1 MLLIVCVE
9 GDNDCSFFSRL
20 LTRFKPF
27 DIRDLV
33 LDNHSLGLDWGLQEA
48 AYNILQNRDKICL
61 MNGGNAE
68 RANAG
73 HQPSKVRG
81 KICFTNG
88 TDILLLLKGDG
99 DDGASKLFRAET
111 SSSLTSRVDARSL
124 LIIDSDKAKKPHD
137 KILPEMQ
144 KMIAKAKEM
153 KFESH
158 LNSEHPLPNTSVLTM
173 TKHSKTMEAWGMTVD
188 SSMEDLFAHIIRK
201 HHLLRRDEGESPDKV
216 FENLRKQKNFST
228 PDETCG
234 FLFEKTDLETCPRVK
249 SLIDGMCRFVEN

>member
-9 GDNDCSFFSRL
+9 GDRDCSFFSRL
-20 LTRFKPF
+20 LTRFKSF
-27 DIRDLV
+27 AVRDLV
-33 LDNHSLGLDWGLQEA
+33 LDGHSLGLSRNLEQEA
-48 AYNILQNRDKICL
+48 YRILKDRDKICIA
-61 MNGGNAE
+61 NGGNTERTRAE
-68 RANAG
+68 
-73 HQPSKVRG
+73 HQPSKA

-111 SSSLTSRVDARSL
+111 SSSLTSRVDARLL

-137 KILPEMQ
+137 NILPEMR

-201 HHLLRRDEGESPDKV
+201 HHLLRRDEGGSPDKV